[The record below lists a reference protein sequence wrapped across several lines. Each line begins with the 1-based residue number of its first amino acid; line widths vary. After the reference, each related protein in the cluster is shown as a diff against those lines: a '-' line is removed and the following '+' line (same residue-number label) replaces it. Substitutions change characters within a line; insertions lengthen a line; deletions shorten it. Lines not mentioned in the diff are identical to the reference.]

1 MFATPEGFIFNKKA
15 DYAIILS
22 MFPVEFNIVYED
34 FSKNPYPTLSKLR
47 KKAPISFVPQL
58 GAILLSKHEDIF
70 VCEKNIS
77 VFSSAQ
83 PDGLMTRL
91 MGQNMMRKD
100 GEEHKKERHIIFP
113 AISPKTTQNVWK
125 QKFINHTKK
134 ILDNLSDQKEI
145 DLVNEFAKPVSA
157 EALKSITGLTN
168 MTWQEMDR
176 VSQGMIDG
184 CANYT
189 QNKTIEENCHNCT
202 SSIDFHIQERLEQ
215 DLGSDPS
222 ILNVFALKKE
232 KFETISA
239 NVKLAIS
246 GGQNEPRDAIAGTVA
261 TLLQN
266 PKQLAQI
273 LNGEFD
279 WLMAFEEYARWMSPI
294 GMSPRRIAKDF
305 SYKDF
310 NFFEDDRV
318 FLMFGSANRDEDI
331 FEKPDE
337 FKLNRDVAR
346 SISFGAGPHFCAG
359 AWISKTLISEVAIP
373 MLFEKFPNMKLLSRV
388 EYYGWAFRGPKPFF
402 VKV

>member
-1 MFATPEGFIFNKKA
+1 M
-15 DYAIILS
+15 L
-22 MFPVEFNIVYED
+22 PVEFNIVYED
-34 FSKNPYPTLSKLR
+34 FFQNPYPMLSELR

-58 GAILLSKHEDIF
+58 NAILLSKHEDIF
-70 VCEKNIS
+70 VCEKNTA
-77 VFSSAQ
+77 VFSSIQ

-100 GEEHKKERHIIFP
+100 GEEHKRERHVIFP
-113 AISPKTTQNVWK
+113 TVSPKTTQNVWK
-125 QKFINHTKK
+125 QKFMDHTKK
-134 ILDNLSDQKEI
+134 ILSDLSKKQEI

-184 CANYT
+184 CANYN
-189 QNKTIEENCHNCT
+189 QNKMVEENCHRCT
-202 SSIDFHIQERLEQ
+202 ASIDFHIQERLEQ

-222 ILNVFALKKE
+222 LLSVFALKNE
-232 KFETISA
+232 KFEIISA

-246 GGQNEPRDAIAGTVA
+246 GGQNEPRDAIAGTIA

-266 PKQLAQI
+266 PIQLEKI

-279 WLMAFEEYARWMSPI
+279 WLIAFEEYARWMSPI

-305 SYKDF
+305 SYKGF
-310 NFFEDDRV
+310 NFFENDRV

-331 FEKPDE
+331 FEKPNE
-337 FKLNRDVAR
+337 FMLDRDVAR

-388 EYYGWAFRGPKPFF
+388 EYSGWAFRGPKPFF

>member
-1 MFATPEGFIFNKKA
+1 M
-15 DYAIILS
+15 L
-22 MFPVEFNIVYED
+22 PVEFNIVYED
-34 FSKNPYPTLSKLR
+34 FFQNPYPMLSQLR

-58 GAILLSKHEDIF
+58 NAILLSKHEDIF
-70 VCEKNIS
+70 VCEKNTA
-77 VFSSAQ
+77 VFSSIQ

-100 GEEHKKERHIIFP
+100 GEEHKRERHVIFP
-113 AISPKTTQNVWK
+113 TVSPKTTQNVWK
-125 QKFINHTKK
+125 QKFMDHTKK
-134 ILDNLSDQKEI
+134 ILSDLSKKQEI

-184 CANYT
+184 CANYN
-189 QNKTIEENCHNCT
+189 QNKMVEENCHRCT
-202 SSIDFHIQERLEQ
+202 ASIDFHIQERLEQ

-222 ILNVFALKKE
+222 LLSVFALKNE
-232 KFETISA
+232 KFEIISA

-246 GGQNEPRDAIAGTVA
+246 GGQNEPRDAIAGTIA
-261 TLLQN
+261 TLLIN
-266 PKQLAQI
+266 PIQLEKI

-279 WLMAFEEYARWMSPI
+279 WLKAFEEYARWMSPI

-305 SYKDF
+305 SYKGF
-310 NFFEDDRV
+310 NFFENDRV

-331 FEKPDE
+331 FEKPNE
-337 FKLNRDVAR
+337 FMLDRDVAR

-388 EYYGWAFRGPKPFF
+388 EYSGWAFRGPKPFF

>member
-1 MFATPEGFIFNKKA
+1 
-15 DYAIILS
+15 
-22 MFPVEFNIVYED
+22 
-34 FSKNPYPTLSKLR
+34 
-47 KKAPISFVPQL
+47 
-58 GAILLSKHEDIF
+58 
-70 VCEKNIS
+70 
-77 VFSSAQ
+77 
-83 PDGLMTRL
+83 

-100 GEEHKKERHIIFP
+100 GKEHKNQRHIIFP
-113 AISPKTTQNVWK
+113 TVSPKTTQNVWK
-125 QKFINHTKK
+125 QKFIDQTKE
-134 ILDNLSDQKEI
+134 ILDNFSDRQEI

-189 QNKTIEENCHNCT
+189 QNKEVEENCHNCT
-202 SSIDFHIQERLEQ
+202 ASIDFHIQERLEQ

-222 ILNVFALKKE
+222 LLSVFALKKE
-232 KFETISA
+232 EFESISA

-246 GGQNEPRDAIAGTVA
+246 GGQNEPRDAIAGTIA

-266 PKQLAQI
+266 PKQLEK
-273 LNGEFD
+273 LLKGEID

-310 NFFEDDRV
+310 NFFENDRV

-331 FEKPDE
+331 FENPDE
-337 FKLNRDVAR
+337 FRLDRDVAR

-359 AWISKTLISEVAIP
+359 AWISKTLIAEVAIP
-373 MLFEKFPNMKLLSRV
+373 MLFEKFPNIKLLSGV
-388 EYYGWAFRGPKPFF
+388 EYFGWAFRGPKPFF
-402 VKV
+402 VKL

>member
-1 MFATPEGFIFNKKA
+1 
-15 DYAIILS
+15 
-22 MFPVEFNIVYED
+22 
-34 FSKNPYPTLSKLR
+34 
-47 KKAPISFVPQL
+47 
-58 GAILLSKHEDIF
+58 
-70 VCEKNIS
+70 
-77 VFSSAQ
+77 
-83 PDGLMTRL
+83 

-100 GEEHKKERHIIFP
+100 GKEHKNERHTIFP
-113 AISPKTTQNVWK
+113 TVSPKTTQNVWK
-125 QKFINHTKK
+125 QKFIDHTKQ
-134 ILDNLSDQKEI
+134 ILDNFSDQKEI

-184 CANYT
+184 CANYN
-189 QNKTIEENCHNCT
+189 QNKQVEENCHNCT
-202 SSIDFHIQERLEQ
+202 ASIDFHIQKRLEQ

-222 ILNVFALKKE
+222 LLSVFALKKE
-232 KFETISA
+232 EFETISA

-246 GGQNEPRDAIAGTVA
+246 GGQNEPRDAISGTIA

-266 PKQLAQI
+266 PKQLEK
-273 LNGEFD
+273 LLKGEND

-310 NFFEDDRV
+310 NFFENDRV

-331 FEKPDE
+331 FETPDE
-337 FKLNRDVAR
+337 FRLDRDVAR

-359 AWISKTLISEVAIP
+359 AWISKTLIAEVAIP
-373 MLFEKFPNMKLLSRV
+373 MLFEKFPNIKLLSGV
-388 EYYGWAFRGPKPFF
+388 EYFGWAFRGPKPFF
-402 VKV
+402 VKLKN

>member
-1 MFATPEGFIFNKKA
+1 M
-15 DYAIILS
+15 L
-22 MFPVEFNIVYED
+22 PVEFNINYED
-34 FSKNPYPTLSKLR
+34 FSVDPYPVLSKLR
-47 KKAPISFVPQL
+47 NTAPISFVPQL
-58 GAILLSKHEDIF
+58 NAILISKHADIF
-70 VCEKNIS
+70 ICEKNIS
-77 VFSSAQ
+77 VFSSIQ

-100 GEEHKKERHIIFP
+100 GQEHKKERYIIFP
-113 AISPKTTQNVWK
+113 TVSPKTTQNVWK
-125 QKFINHTKK
+125 QKFIDHTNL
-134 ILDNLSDQKEI
+134 ILNNLSDQREI

-168 MTWQEMDR
+168 MAWQEMDR

-189 QNKTIEENCHNCT
+189 QNKVVEENCHNCT
-202 SSIDFHIQERLEQ
+202 TSIDHHIQKRLEQ

-222 ILNVFALKKE
+222 LLSVFASKNE

-246 GGQNEPRDAIAGTVA
+246 GGQNEPRDAIAGTIA

-266 PKQLAQI
+266 PSQLEKI
-273 LNGEFD
+273 LVGEFD

-305 SYKDF
+305 SYKNF
-310 NFFEDDRV
+310 NFLENDRV

-337 FKLNRDVAR
+337 FILDRDVAR
-346 SISFGAGPHFCAG
+346 AISFGAGPHFCAG
-359 AWISKTLISEVAIP
+359 AWISKTLIAEVAIP
-373 MLFEKFPNMKLLSRV
+373 MLFEKFPNIKALSEV
-388 EYYGWAFRGPKPFF
+388 EYSGWAFRGPKPFS

>member
-1 MFATPEGFIFNKKA
+1 M
-15 DYAIILS
+15 L
-22 MFPVEFNIVYED
+22 PVEFNIVYED
-34 FSKNPYPTLSKLR
+34 FFQNPYPMLAELR

-58 GAILLSKHEDIF
+58 SAILLSKHEDIF
-70 VCEKNIS
+70 VCEKNTA
-77 VFSSAQ
+77 VFSSIQ
-83 PDGLMTRL
+83 PNGLMTRL

-100 GEEHKKERHIIFP
+100 GEEHKRERHVIFP
-113 AISPKTTQNVWK
+113 TVSPKTTQNVWK
-125 QKFINHTKK
+125 QKFVDHTKK
-134 ILDNLSDQKEI
+134 ILNNLSKKQEI

-184 CANYT
+184 CANYN
-189 QNKTIEENCHNCT
+189 QNKMVEENCHRCT
-202 SSIDFHIQERLEQ
+202 ASIDFHIQERLEQ

-222 ILNVFALKKE
+222 LLSVFALKNE
-232 KFETISA
+232 KFEIISA

-246 GGQNEPRDAIAGTVA
+246 GGQNEPRDAIAGTIA

-266 PKQLAQI
+266 PIQLEKI

-279 WLMAFEEYARWMSPI
+279 WLIAFEEYARWMSPI

-305 SYKDF
+305 SYKGF
-310 NFFEDDRV
+310 NFFENDRV

-331 FEKPDE
+331 FEKPNE

-388 EYYGWAFRGPKPFF
+388 EYSGWAFRGPKPFF

>member
-1 MFATPEGFIFNKKA
+1 MLPI
-15 DYAIILS
+15 
-22 MFPVEFNIVYED
+22 EFNINYED
-34 FSKNPYPTLSKLR
+34 FSKDPYPVLSKLR
-47 KKAPISFVPQL
+47 DTAPISFVPQL
-58 GAILLSKHEDIF
+58 NAILISKHADIF
-70 VCEKNIS
+70 ICEKNIS
-77 VFSSAQ
+77 VFSSIQ

-100 GEEHKKERHIIFP
+100 GEEHKKERRVIFP
-113 AISPKTTQNVWK
+113 TVSPKTTQNIWK
-125 QKFINHTKK
+125 QKFINHTRK
-134 ILDNLSDQKEI
+134 ILDNLSSQQEI
-145 DLVNEFAKPVSA
+145 DLVNDFAKPVSA

-168 MTWQEMDR
+168 MAWQEMDR

-184 CANYT
+184 CANYA
-189 QNKTIEENCHNCT
+189 QNKMIEDNCHNCT
-202 SSIDFHIQERLEQ
+202 ASIDLHIQERLEQ

-222 ILNVFALKKE
+222 LLSVFALKNE
-232 KFETISA
+232 KFEIISA

-266 PKQLAQI
+266 PIQLEKI

-310 NFFEDDRV
+310 NFFENDRV
-318 FLMFGSANRDEDI
+318 FLMFGSANRDVDI

-337 FKLNRDVAR
+337 FQLDRDTAR

-359 AWISKTLISEVAIP
+359 AWISKTLIAEVAMP
-373 MLFEKFPNMKLLSRV
+373 MLFEKFPNIKLLSKV
-388 EYYGWAFRGPKPFF
+388 EYSGWAFRGPKPFF

>member
-1 MFATPEGFIFNKKA
+1 M
-15 DYAIILS
+15 L
-22 MFPVEFNIVYED
+22 PVEFNIVYED
-34 FSKNPYPTLSKLR
+34 FFKNPYPMLAELR

-58 GAILLSKHEDIF
+58 NAILLSKHEDIF
-70 VCEKNIS
+70 VCEKNTA
-77 VFSSAQ
+77 VFSSIQ

-100 GEEHKKERHIIFP
+100 GDEHKRERHVIFP
-113 AISPKTTQNVWK
+113 TVSPKTTQNVWK
-125 QKFINHTKK
+125 QKFVDHTKK
-134 ILDNLSDQKEI
+134 ILNNLSKKQEI

-184 CANYT
+184 CANYN
-189 QNKTIEENCHNCT
+189 QNKMVEENCHRCT
-202 SSIDFHIQERLEQ
+202 ASIDFHIQERLEQ

-222 ILNVFALKKE
+222 LLSVFALKNE
-232 KFETISA
+232 KFEIISA

-246 GGQNEPRDAIAGTVA
+246 GGQNEPRDAIAGTIA

-266 PKQLAQI
+266 PIQLEKI

-279 WLMAFEEYARWMSPI
+279 WLIAFEEYARWMSPI

-305 SYKDF
+305 SYKGF
-310 NFFEDDRV
+310 NFFENDRV

-331 FEKPDE
+331 FEKPNE
-337 FKLNRDVAR
+337 FMLDRDVAR

-388 EYYGWAFRGPKPFF
+388 EYSGWAFRGPKPFF